1 MNCNQARDT
10 FLDIAHSSAMVGG
23 EAIPKDLEV
32 SSHLAGCAECAKL
45 LQALQQA
52 MSVMDEWKTPEISP
66 YFNTRLQARLAE
78 AKREEAMAPSGILGW
93 LRKPVFGLPIWRPIT
108 AGVLTFALAVAV
120 GLQKG
125 PSSLSTNTSSN
136 KVIGTSAAV
145 NDLQKLEKNQDLYS
159 DFDLLDDLKTDNS
172 SSGTGKN
179 GSQAEL

>member
-1 MNCNQARDT
+1 
-10 FLDIAHSSAMVGG
+10 MVGG
-23 EAIPKDLEV
+23 EAIPANLEV

-52 MSVMDEWKTPEISP
+52 MSVMNEWKTPEISP

-93 LRKPVFGLPIWRPIT
+93 LQKPAFGLPIWRPIA

-120 GLQKG
+120 GLQRA
-125 PSSLSTNTSSN
+125 PSDLTTNTSTN
-136 KVIGTSAAV
+136 KAIGTSAAV

-159 DFDLLDDLKTDNS
+159 DFDLLDDLKTDNTG
-172 SSGTGKN
+172 SGTGKN
-179 GSQAEL
+179 GSKAEL